1 MATDHLADILDE
13 LGVRQLDT
21 RHVDGHGETAWPAV
35 AGRPLGKMAAR
46 LVQDE
51 RVDPA
56 DEPVLLGEG
65 DEIVWSHDSP
75 LGMTP
80 AHQRLDADQR
90 LVLQGEEWLVEEEQF
105 LVLDSVAQLGLEE
118 ARPGGDALGGVEDPI
133 TVPPCFLGLVHRPVG
148 VADQLLGLGQ
158 GIAGD
163 DDPDAAGDGEVAPIL
178 EVGDADPPDDAIG
191 DETDVVVVIAQS
203 PAQHDELVATESG
216 NGVGIARQERE
227 PATDLGEHLVA
238 GIVTERVVDR
248 FEVVQVDIQDRKP
261 RWLPF
266 QGSKSL
272 RQPVHQGGPVHQTG
286 HRVVQDLVG
295 QGVLCRDLRRDISR
309 NAERPDNPAVLIT
322 KRHLRGR
329 DPVVR
334 AVVEG
339 LPLQL
344 PHDRLAGGDDLLLVR
359 KSRNGVFLA
368 EQVEVSLPDH
378 LFRGTVR
385 NDPGEEACA
394 NQEEPALQVL
404 EVRALLCGGQQV
416 VHAGELEIAQL
427 FALLRPL

>member
-1 MATDHLADILDE
+1 M
-13 LGVRQLDT
+13 
-21 RHVDGHGETAWPAV
+21 
-35 AGRPLGKMAAR
+35 
-46 LVQDE
+46 
-51 RVDPA
+51 
-56 DEPVLLGEG
+56 
-65 DEIVWSHDSP
+65 
-75 LGMTP
+75 
-80 AHQRLDADQR
+80 
-90 LVLQGEEWLVEEEQF
+90 
-105 LVLDSVAQLGLEE
+105 
-118 ARPGGDALGGVEDPI
+118 
-133 TVPPCFLGLVHRPVG
+133 
-148 VADQLLGLGQ
+148 
-158 GIAGD
+158 
-163 DDPDAAGDGEVAPIL
+163 
-178 EVGDADPPDDAIG
+178 
-191 DETDVVVVIAQS
+191 
-203 PAQHDELVATESG
+203 
-216 NGVGIARQERE
+216 
-227 PATDLGEHLVA
+227 
-238 GIVTERVVDR
+238 
-248 FEVVQVDIQDRKP
+248 
-261 RWLPF
+261 
-266 QGSKSL
+266 
-272 RQPVHQGGPVHQTG
+272 
-286 HRVVQDLVG
+286 QDLVG